1 MRSRRAREEPPIE
14 KERKRPWDRR
24 KRKEGASRPESLSC
38 ARKGEKSG
46 VQGGCEEE
54 DDDEQEEGGVGGIQP
69 GEYGG
74 DGREV
79 KRGGG
84 GSVRSAKGEPS
95 EAK

>member
-24 KRKEGASRPESLSC
+24 KRKEGASRPRVSLVRAEGREERRAGAVRRRMTTNRRRWRRGNT
-38 ARKGEKSG
+38 ARR
-46 VQGGCEEE
+46 
-54 DDDEQEEGGVGGIQP
+54 IRR
-69 GEYGG
+69 